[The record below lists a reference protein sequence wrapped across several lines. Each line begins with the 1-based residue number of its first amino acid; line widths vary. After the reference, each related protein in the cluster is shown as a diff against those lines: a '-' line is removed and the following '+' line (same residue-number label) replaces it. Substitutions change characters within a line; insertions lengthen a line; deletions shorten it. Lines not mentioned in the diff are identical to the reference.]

1 VTPPAGHPEGVRL
14 HGFAGLGTRSLRA
27 RKLRSGLTMAGI
39 VLGVGMAFGVLV
51 LVATIHSSFNS
62 LFDAIYGNTSVVV
75 SGKNSVGEVPQGDL
89 AKIRGVDG
97 VEVASGRVMGI
108 YRLIGAGGKADT
120 GTSSTL
126 FVAGTNLREPD
137 PTEAETITGREARGP
152 REIELEQSWAD
163 ARGLSAGDRIR
174 VATPSGQATL
184 LVSGTFRF
192 QSAID
197 LGGYGTATAE
207 ASAVRKLTGKASG
220 WDEITVSGEDGVSD
234 VELSRRIRAVVGPG
248 AEVATPAAK
257 SEEVDEAMSSLDIVL
272 YFFSG
277 MAIFVSV
284 FLILNSFN
292 MTVLQ
297 RIREIGTLRAL
308 GASRGRI
315 GVSVLGEAL
324 ILAVPG
330 CALGLALGIG
340 LAELLAAAMR
350 SFFGLPIASLD
361 VTGAAIVTSVAIGLL
376 ATTVG
381 ALYPALRAGRIA
393 PVRALTGAVG
403 SERRPGWVRA
413 LAGVALFVP
422 GMAIGGLFW
431 FSNSS
436 GTGLA
441 ALVGIGSTLTMF
453 VGMVLLAPFLV
464 MPLIDLLSRPIRALM
479 PSEGRLATDSLRM
492 NPLRTSATA
501 AALVVTLSVVV
512 VNATMSASFLGSIS
526 DELDAH
532 FARDLTV
539 QPLGYTSYGPPT
551 SGIAP
556 SLARQ
561 VAKLPAAGTVTPVR
575 IVYTAHLPGAGGE
588 PGLLKGVDPQQW
600 PRVDRSEYGGADTA
614 QAMAGL
620 AAGGVVI
627 GRAFAD
633 AEGLQVGDTLVL
645 RGGGGVVRAP
655 VVATTDTFEASGNLV
670 LMSLATLK
678 DAYGI
683 TSDSVLAVTAASP
696 ERRAALDR
704 QVNALLDRRYP
715 GDEAVSN
722 AEVKQQ
728 YEDAVNQ
735 QFSFFDAIV
744 GIAVIVGLLGI
755 INTLSMAVIER
766 TREIGVLRALGG
778 SRWRIRRTM
787 LMESLLI
794 SIAGSLVG
802 IGLGLLVGIVWIL
815 SVRESTLVGL
825 SLEIPTGMLIVIA
838 VLGVLIG
845 AVAAIVPARR
855 AAHLDPL
862 KALTYE

>member
-1 VTPPAGHPEGVRL
+1 MTPPGHAEGVRL
-14 HGFAGLGTRSLRA
+14 HGFAGLGPRSLRA
-27 RKLRSGLTMAGI
+27 RKLRSGLTAAGI

-51 LVATIHSSFNS
+51 LVATIHSSFDS
-62 LFDAIYGNTSVVV
+62 LFSAIYGNTNVVV
-75 SGKNSVGEVPQGDL
+75 SGKNSIGEVPQGTL
-89 AKIRGVDG
+89 AKVRRVDG

-108 YRLIGAGGKADT
+108 YRLIGEGGKADT
-120 GTSSTL
+120 STSSTL
-126 FVAGTNLREPD
+126 FVAGTNLRGAD
-137 PTEAETITGREARGP
+137 PTESEIVTGREPRGLNQ
-152 REIELEQSWAD
+152 IELEQSWAD
-163 ARGLSAGDRIR
+163 ARGLATGDRIQ
-174 VATPSGQATL
+174 VATPSGAATL

-197 LGGYGTATAE
+197 LGGYGTAAAE
-207 ASAVRKLTGKASG
+207 TSAVRRLTGKPSG
-220 WDEITVSGEDGVSD
+220 WDEITVIGADGVSD
-234 VELSRRIRAVVGPG
+234 AELTRRIRAVVGRG
-248 AEVATPAAK
+248 VEVATPAAK

-308 GASRGRI
+308 GASRARI
-315 GVSVLGEAL
+315 GASVLSEAL
-324 ILAVPG
+324 VLAVPG
-330 CALGLALGIG
+330 CALGLLLGIG
-340 LAELLAAAMR
+340 LAEVLAAAMR

-361 VTGAAIVTSVAIGLL
+361 VTTGAIVASLVIGLL
-376 ATTVG
+376 ATIVG
-381 ALYPALRAGRIA
+381 AVYPALRAGRIA

-403 SERRPGWVRA
+403 NEHRPGWRRA
-413 LAGVALFVP
+413 LIGTALFVP
-422 GMAIGGLFW
+422 GMLIGGLFW

-436 GTGLA
+436 GSAGA
-441 ALVGIGSTLTMF
+441 AIVGIGSTLTMF

-464 MPLIDLLSRPIRALM
+464 MPLINLLSRPIRALM

-539 QPLGYTSYGPPT
+539 QPLGYSSYGPP
-551 SGIAP
+551 SSSIAP
-556 SLARQ
+556 SLRRQ
-561 VAKLPAAGTVTPVR
+561 IAALPAVGTVTTER
-575 IVYTAHLPGAGGE
+575 IVYTAHLPGKGE
-588 PGLLKGVDPQQW
+588 PGLLKGIDPKLW
-600 PRVDRSEYGGADTA
+600 PRVDRSEYEGADTA
-614 QAMAGL
+614 QTMAGL
-620 AAGGVVI
+620 AAGGVVV
-627 GRAFAD
+627 GRGFAD
-633 AEGLQVGDTLVL
+633 AEGLSVGDRLAL
-645 RGGGGVVRAP
+645 RGAGGVLHPR
-655 VVATTDTFEASGNLV
+655 VVATTDTFEASGNIV
-670 LMSLATLK
+670 LMSLATMK
-678 DAYGI
+678 HAYGI
-683 TSDSVLAVTAASP
+683 GSDSTLAVTASSP
-696 ERRAALDR
+696 DRRAALDR
-704 QVNALLDRRYP
+704 QVNALLERRYP

-722 AEVKQQ
+722 AEVKKQ

-787 LMESLLI
+787 LLESLLI
-794 SIAGSLVG
+794 SVAGSLVG
-802 IGLGLLVGIVWIL
+802 LALGLLVGIVWIV

-825 SLEIPTGMLIVIA
+825 GLEIPTGMLVAIA
-838 VLGVLIG
+838 ALGILIG
-845 AVAAIVPARR
+845 ALAAIVPARR

>member
-1 VTPPAGHPEGVRL
+1 MTPPSHAEGVRL
-14 HGFAGLGTRSLRA
+14 HGFAGLGPRSLRA
-27 RKLRSGLTMAGI
+27 RKLRSGLTAAGI

-75 SGKNSVGEVPQGDL
+75 SGKNSIGEVPQDTL
-89 AKIRGVDG
+89 AKVRQVDG
-97 VEVASGRVMGI
+97 VESASGRVMGI
-108 YRLIGAGGKADT
+108 YRLIGDEGKAET
-120 GTSSTL
+120 GSSSTL
-126 FVAGTNLREPD
+126 FVVGTNLRGND
-137 PTEAETITGREARGP
+137 PTESEIVTGREPRGP
-152 REIELEQSWAD
+152 RELELEQSWAD
-163 ARGLSAGDRIR
+163 ARGLAAGDRVQ

-184 LVSGTFRF
+184 LISGTFRF
-192 QSAID
+192 QSAIN
-197 LGGYGTATAE
+197 LGGYGTAAAE
-207 ASAVRKLTGKASG
+207 TSAVRRLTGKASG
-220 WDEITVSGEDGVSD
+220 WDEITVIAADGVSD
-234 VELSRRIRAVVGPG
+234 EELSRRIRAVVGSG

-257 SEEVDEAMSSLDIVL
+257 SEEVDEAISSLDIVL
-272 YFFSG
+272 YFFCG
-277 MAIFVSV
+277 MAIFVSI

-315 GVSVLGEAL
+315 GASVLGEAL
-324 ILAVPG
+324 LLAVPG

-340 LAELLAAAMR
+340 LAEVLAAAVR

-361 VTGAAIVTSVAIGLL
+361 VTSGAIITSIVIGLA

-403 SERRPGWVRA
+403 SERRPGWRRGLVG
-413 LAGVALFVP
+413 LALFVP

-436 GTGLA
+436 GSAGA
-441 ALVGIGSTLTMF
+441 AIVGVGSTMTMF

-464 MPLIDLLSRPIRALM
+464 MPLINLLARPIRALM

-539 QPLGYTSYGPPT
+539 QPLGYSSYGPPT
-551 SGIAP
+551 SSIAP
-556 SLARQ
+556 SLQRQ
-561 VAKLPAAGTVTPVR
+561 IAALPAAGTVTPER
-575 IVYTAHLPGAGGE
+575 IVYTTHLPGGTGE
-588 PGLLKGVDPQQW
+588 PGLLKGIDPEQW
-600 PRVDRSEYGGADTA
+600 PRVDRSEYEGASTA
-614 QAMAGL
+614 QTMAGL
-620 AAGGVVI
+620 AAGGVVL
-627 GRAFAD
+627 GRGFAD
-633 AEGLQVGDTLVL
+633 VGGLAVGDTLTL
-645 RGGGGVVRAP
+645 RGAGGVIRAP
-655 VVATTDTFEASGNLV
+655 VVATTDTFEASGNIV
-670 LMSLATLK
+670 LMSLATMK
-678 DAYGI
+678 HVYGI
-683 TSDSVLAVTAASP
+683 TSDSTLAVTASSADQ
-696 ERRAALDR
+696 RAALDQ

-735 QFSFFDAIV
+735 QFSFFNAIV

-802 IGLGLLVGIVWIL
+802 IVLGLLVGIVWII

-825 SLEIPTGMLIVIA
+825 NLEVPTTMLIAIA
-838 VLGVLIG
+838 ALGILIG
-845 AVAAIVPARR
+845 ALAAIIPARR

>member
-1 VTPPAGHPEGVRL
+1 MSSPAHPEGVRL
-14 HGFAGLGTRSLRA
+14 HSFAGLGPRSLRA
-27 RKLRSGLTMAGI
+27 RKLRSGLTAAGI

-51 LVATIHSSFNS
+51 LVATIHSSFDS
-62 LFDAIYGNTSVVV
+62 LFSAIYGNTSVVV
-75 SGKNSVGEVPQGDL
+75 SGKNSIGEVPQGTL
-89 AKIRGVDG
+89 AKVRQVDG
-97 VEVASGRVMGI
+97 VEAASGRVMGI
-108 YRLIGAGGKADT
+108 YRLIGDEGKAES
-120 GTSSTL
+120 GSSSTL
-126 FVAGTNLREPD
+126 FVVGTNLRGAD
-137 PTEAETITGREARGP
+137 PTESEIVTGREPRGP
-152 REIELEQSWAD
+152 RQLELEQSWAE
-163 ARGLSAGDRIR
+163 ARGLAAGDRIQ
-174 VATPSGQATL
+174 VATPSGRATL

-192 QSAID
+192 QTAIN
-197 LGGYGTATAE
+197 LGGYGTAAAAT
-207 ASAVRKLTGKASG
+207 SVVRRLTGKASG
-220 WDEITVSGEDGVSD
+220 WDEITVTAAGGVSD
-234 VELSRRIRAVVGPG
+234 EELSRRIGAVVGPG
-248 AEVATPAAK
+248 VEVSTPATK

-315 GVSVLGEAL
+315 GASVLGEAL
-324 ILAVPG
+324 VLAIPG
-330 CALGLALGIG
+330 CVLGLALGIG
-340 LAELLAAAMR
+340 LAEVLAAAMR
-350 SFFGLPIASLD
+350 SFFGLPIASLE
-361 VTGAAIVTSVAIGLL
+361 VTSGAIITSLVIGLV

-403 SERRPGWVRA
+403 NERRPGWVRA
-413 LAGVALFVP
+413 LVGIGLFVP
-422 GMAIGGLFW
+422 GMVIGGLFW

-436 GTGLA
+436 GSAGA
-441 ALVGIGSTLTMF
+441 AIVGIGSTLTMF

-464 MPLIDLLSRPIRALM
+464 MPLIDVLSRPIRALM

-526 DELDAH
+526 DELDAR

-539 QPLGYTSYGPPT
+539 QPLGYSSYGPPT

-556 SLARQ
+556 SLQRQ
-561 VAKLPAAGTVTPVR
+561 IAALPAAGTVTPVR
-575 IVYTAHLPGAGGE
+575 IVYTAHLPGGKGE
-588 PGLLKGVDPQQW
+588 PGLLKAVDPQQW
-600 PRVDRSEYGGADTA
+600 PQVDRSEYQGASTA
-614 QAMAGL
+614 AAMADIES
-620 AAGGVVI
+620 GGVVL
-627 GRAFAD
+627 GRGFAD
-633 AEGLQVGDTLVL
+633 AEGLAVGDTLVL
-645 RGGGGVVRAP
+645 RGAGGVIRAP
-655 VVATTDTFEASGNLV
+655 VVATTDTFEASGNVV
-670 LMSLATLK
+670 LMSLATMK
-678 DAYGI
+678 RAYGI
-683 TSDSVLAVTAASP
+683 TSDSVLAVTASSADT
-696 ERRAALDR
+696 RAALDR

-735 QFSFFDAIV
+735 QFSFFNAIV

-794 SIAGSLVG
+794 SVAGSLVG
-802 IGLGLLVGIVWIL
+802 LALGLLVGVVWII

-825 SLEIPTGMLIVIA
+825 NLEVPTTMLIAIA
-838 VLGVLIG
+838 ALGILIG
-845 AVAAIVPARR
+845 ALAAIIPARR

>member
-1 VTPPAGHPEGVRL
+1 MSSAAHPEGVRL
-14 HGFAGLGTRSLRA
+14 HGFAGLGPRSLRA
-27 RKLRSGLTMAGI
+27 RKLRSGLTAAGI

-51 LVATIHSSFNS
+51 LVATIHSSFDD
-62 LFDAIYGNTSVVV
+62 LFDAIYGNTDVVV
-75 SGKNSVGEVPQGDL
+75 SGKSSVGEVPQDTI
-89 AKIRGVDG
+89 AKVREVDG
-97 VEVASGRVMGI
+97 VEAAVGQVMGLF
-108 YRLIGAGGKADT
+108 RVLGKEGKAQT
-120 GTSSTL
+120 GSSSTL
-126 FVAGTNLREPD
+126 FVAGLDLEGPNTSG
-137 PTEAETITGREARGP
+137 AELVAGQTARGP
-152 REIELEQSWAD
+152 HQIEVEESWASSHD
-163 ARGLSAGDRIR
+163 LAPGDTIR
-174 VATPSGQATL
+174 LATPTGKAALT
-184 LVSGTFRF
+184 VSGIFRF
-192 QSAID
+192 ESALD
-197 LGGYGTATAE
+197 LGGYGTAAAPL
-207 ASAVRKLTGKASG
+207 ASVRRMTGKATG
-220 WDEITVSGEDGVSD
+220 WDEINVIAADGVSD
-234 VELSRRIRAVVGPG
+234 RALTRRIRAAVGPNLQ
-248 AEVATPAAK
+248 VATPAAK
-257 SEEVDEAMSSLDIVL
+257 GEEVNEATSSLDIVL

-308 GASRGRI
+308 GASRRRI
-315 GVSVLGEAL
+315 GSSVLSEAL
-324 ILAVPG
+324 LLAVPG
-330 CALGLALGIG
+330 CALGLLLGIG

-350 SFFGLPIASLD
+350 SFFGLPLASLD
-361 VTGAAIVTSVAIGLL
+361 VTTGAIVASIVIGVL

-403 SERRPGWVRA
+403 NERRPRWPRA
-413 LAGVALFVP
+413 LAGVVLFIP

-436 GTGLA
+436 GTSTA
-441 ALVGIGSTLTMF
+441 AIVGVGSTLMMF
-453 VGMVLLAPFLV
+453 IGMVLLAPFLV

-479 PSEGRLATDSLRM
+479 PSEGRLASDSLRM

-512 VNATMSASFLGSIS
+512 VNATMSASFLGTIS
-526 DELDAH
+526 DELDSH

-539 QPLGYTSYGPPT
+539 QPLGYSSYGPPV

-556 SLARQ
+556 SLRRQ
-561 VAKLPAAGTVTPVR
+561 IGELPAVGTVTPER
-575 IVYTAHLPGAGGE
+575 IVYMQHLPGSNE
-588 PGLLKGVDPQQW
+588 PGILTAVDPARYPQ
-600 PRVDRSEYGGADTA
+600 VDHSEYEGATTA
-614 QAMAGL
+614 AAMAGL
-620 AAGGVVI
+620 RSGGAVV
-627 GRAFAD
+627 GKGFAD
-633 AEGLQVGDTLVL
+633 DAGLAIGDTIAL
-645 RGGGGVVRAP
+645 RGAHGTVRAP
-655 VVATTDTFEASGNLV
+655 IVATTDTLEADGNLV
-670 LMSLATLK
+670 VVSLKTMER
-678 DAYGI
+678 AYGI
-683 TSDSVLAVTAASP
+683 GSDSILAITAVSP
-696 ERRAALDR
+696 DRRAALDH
-704 QVNALLDRRYP
+704 QVSALLEREYP
-715 GDEAVSN
+715 GFEAVSN
-722 AEVKQQ
+722 AEVKKQ

-787 LMESLLI
+787 LTESLLI

-802 IGLGLLVGIVWIL
+802 IGVGLLVGIVWII

-825 SLEIPTGMLIVIA
+825 NLEIPTTMLIAIA
-838 VLGVLIG
+838 VLGIIIG
-845 AVAAIVPARR
+845 ALAAIIPARR

>member
-1 VTPPAGHPEGVRL
+1 MTAPGHAEGVRL
-14 HGFAGLGTRSLRA
+14 HSFAGLGMRSLRA

-51 LVATIHSSFNS
+51 LVATIHSSFND

-75 SGKNSVGEVPQGDL
+75 SGKNSIGEVPQGTL
-89 AKIRGVDG
+89 AKIRQVEGVD
-97 VEVASGRVMGI
+97 VASGRVMGI
-108 YRLIGAGGKADT
+108 YRLVGESGKAET
-120 GTSSTL
+120 GSSSTL
-126 FVAGTNLREPD
+126 FVAGTNLRGPD
-137 PTEAETITGREARGP
+137 PTESEIVTGRQARGP
-152 REIELEQSWAD
+152 NQIELEQSWAE
-163 ARGLSAGDRIR
+163 ARGLGAGDRIH
-174 VATPSGQATL
+174 VATPSGGATL

-197 LGGYGTATAE
+197 LGGYGTAAAE
-207 ASAVRKLTGKASG
+207 TSAVRRLTGKASG
-220 WDEITVSGEDGVSD
+220 WDEITVIAADGVSD
-234 VELSRRIRAVVGPG
+234 EELSRRIRAVVGPG

-257 SEEVDEAMSSLDIVL
+257 GEEVDEAMSSLDIVL

-308 GASRGRI
+308 GASRARI
-315 GVSVLGEAL
+315 GASVLGEAL
-324 ILAVPG
+324 LLAVPG
-330 CALGLALGIG
+330 CALGLLLGI
-340 LAELLAAAMR
+340 AELLAAAMR
-350 SFFGLPIASLD
+350 SFFGLPIAALD
-361 VTGAAIVTSVAIGLL
+361 VTSGAIVTSVLIGLL

-403 SERRPGWVRA
+403 NERRPGWMRA
-413 LAGVALFVP
+413 LLGVALFVP

-436 GTGLA
+436 GSSTA
-441 ALVGIGSTLTMF
+441 AIVGIGSTLTMF

-539 QPLGYTSYGPPT
+539 QPLGYSSYGPP
-551 SGIAP
+551 SSSIAP
-556 SLARQ
+556 SLRRQ
-561 VAKLPAAGTVTPVR
+561 IAALPAVGTVTPER
-575 IVYTAHLPGAGGE
+575 IVYTAHLPGEKGE
-588 PGLLKGVDPQQW
+588 PGLLKGIDPQQW
-600 PRVDRSEYGGADTA
+600 PRVDRSEYEGASTA
-614 QAMAGL
+614 QTMAGL

-627 GRAFAD
+627 GRGFAD
-633 AEGLQVGDTLVL
+633 TEGLAVGDTLAL
-645 RGGGGVVRAP
+645 RGGGGVIRAP
-655 VVATTDTFEASGNLV
+655 VVATTDTFEASGNIV
-670 LMSLATLK
+670 LMSLATMK
-678 DAYGI
+678 GAYGI
-683 TSDSVLAVTAASP
+683 TSDSTLAVTAAAP
-696 ERRAALDR
+696 DRRAALDR

-728 YEDAVNQ
+728 YEDAVNR

-787 LMESLLI
+787 LTESLLI
-794 SIAGSLVG
+794 SFAGSLVG
-802 IGLGLLVGIVWIL
+802 IGLGLLVGIVWII

-825 SLEIPTGMLIVIA
+825 NLEVPTGILVAIA
-838 VLGVLIG
+838 VLGVVIG
-845 AVAAIVPARR
+845 AVAAILPARR